1 MFFIVDA
8 LMVAESCCDSH
19 VNSLNYGL
27 WPKECLLV
35 IVMNRKD
42 KEITYEGGCV
52 GDEAGKLLELK
63 VVAIELEPQRASMA
77 STQAGQMPTPNICLF
92 GFCWILKIRWLPI
105 LRLEFEVESQK
116 WLHAACLFGY

>member
-1 MFFIVDA
+1 MLISNCN
-8 LMVAESCCDSH
+8 E
-19 VNSLNYGL
+19 Y
-27 WPKECLLV
+27 
-35 IVMNRKD
+35 RKD

-92 GFCWILKIRWLPI
+92 DFCQI
-105 LRLEFEVESQK
+105 LRIRRLPVLGLEFRAEPQK
-116 WLHAACLFGY
+116 CLYS